1 MSYASREQTA
11 AETQLCI
18 LFSNLSVTLDELVS
32 LRERIDGDQEPRVH
46 EAIAYVESACEQLQ
60 IAKYSIVDKCSYGD
74 ER

>member
-1 MSYASREQTA
+1 MSYASREQNA

-46 EAIAYVESACEQLQ
+46 ELAKIESACGDDLWTAEC
-60 IAKYSIVDKCSYGD
+60 SIIDEANYGD